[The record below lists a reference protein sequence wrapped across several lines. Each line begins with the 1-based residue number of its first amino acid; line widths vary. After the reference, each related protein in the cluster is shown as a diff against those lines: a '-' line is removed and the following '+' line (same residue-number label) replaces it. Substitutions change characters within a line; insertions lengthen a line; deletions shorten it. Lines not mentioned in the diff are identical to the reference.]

1 MVYDKAVYYESED
14 SQYNSKAVTDDKEVK
29 IYALDNKMDYPY
41 IMLEAEIIK
50 GYKAR
55 VISNTM
61 EKKKF
66 IQDKTPKGYYNVY
79 LRSNGGV
86 VCLGMVHS
94 DNLKNLLLSDLYSD
108 MTKYIM
114 LTMEDKV
121 EGEMMY
127 SYCTSP
133 LY

>member
-1 MVYDKAVYYESED
+1 MSNEKAIYYESEE
-14 SQYNSKAVTDDKEVK
+14 SHYKELSPDKEVK
-29 IYALDNKMDYPY
+29 VYAVDNKMDYPY
-41 IMLEAEIIK
+41 IMLEAEIIQ

-55 VISNTM
+55 VIANTM

-66 IQDKTPKGYYNVY
+66 IQDKTPDSYYNVY
-79 LRSNGGV
+79 LTSNGAV
-86 VCLGMVHS
+86 VGLGMVHS
-94 DNLKNLLLSDLYSD
+94 DNLKNLLLSNLYRD
-108 MTKYIM
+108 MNKYIM
-114 LTMEDKV
+114 FSPEHKV